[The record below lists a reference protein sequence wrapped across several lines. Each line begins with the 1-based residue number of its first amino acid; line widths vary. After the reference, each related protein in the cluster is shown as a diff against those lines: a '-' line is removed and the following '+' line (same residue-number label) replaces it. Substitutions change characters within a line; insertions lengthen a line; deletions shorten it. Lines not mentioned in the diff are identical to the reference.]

1 MFDKGIDPRIKL
13 ILLPTIGFL
22 GFFLKE
28 TFLLLPLIIFA
39 WGLFL
44 ASSMGIKGFGY
55 LLFFSVLL
63 FIEEVTSKTGAAG
76 FAFAVYMVL
85 YFVSRMTLIAMF
97 ANYITKT
104 TSVSEMLEA
113 LNKLRIPRSISIPF
127 SVLLRFAPTMRHE
140 IKALHENM
148 RVRGV
153 IRGRRD
159 ALFHPVK
166 CEYTLV
172 PLLMRAV
179 KISDEL
185 SASALIRGLDSERKR
200 VTVINLKFKMADT
213 LVVVLG
219 IAISISIIML
229 QNKI

>member
-1 MFDKGIDPRIKL
+1 MGIDPRIKL

-22 GFFLKE
+22 GFFIKE
-28 TFLLLPLIIFA
+28 TILLLPFIIFA

-44 ASSMGIKGFGY
+44 YASMGKRGLSY
-55 LLFFSVLL
+55 LLFFGGLL
-63 FIEEVTSKTGAAG
+63 FIESAVSKIGRVG
-76 FAFAVYMVL
+76 FSFALYMVL
-85 YFVSRMTLIAMF
+85 YFVSRMTLIAIF

-113 LNKLRIPRSISIPF
+113 LNRLRIPRSISVPF

-140 IKALHENM
+140 IRALHENM
-148 RVRGV
+148 RIRGV

-166 CEYTLV
+166 CIEYTLV

-179 KISDEL
+179 KIADEL

-200 VTVINLKFKMADT
+200 VSIVNLKLKWADALT
-213 LVVVLG
+213 VVIGLS
-219 IAISISIIML
+219 ISISVILL
-229 QNKI
+229 QNKT